1 MQAGAEGRGCRSL
14 KEGKSYHMVDVGMQK
29 FSASKYLSHIKM
41 STNEGVNDLKEMNE
55 HEFVR
60 RRLRTVGMWLL
71 ATFLVLFTR
80 QSIAVV
86 SSVIARLRYKTCP
99 C

>member
-41 STNEGVNDLKEMNE
+41 STTKVLMIG
-55 HEFVR
+55 R
-60 RRLRTVGMWLL
+60 R
-71 ATFLVLFTR
+71 
-80 QSIAVV
+80 
-86 SSVIARLRYKTCP
+86 
-99 C
+99 